1 MENSKEYARKRFF
14 GAMYYWVSNN
24 NDINFE
30 ARLEVLVTFLF
41 IFGEVRSIIKTAEM
55 FPIYISNIDVARYL
69 TLKVVNKSYFFNS
82 SYKTYVNGLCFEAS
96 ATS

>member
-1 MENSKEYARKRFF
+1 MLEI
-14 GAMYYWVSNN
+14 AMLSPYRMDHIIWAMRRLWVQ
-24 NDINFE
+24 
-30 ARLEVLVTFLF
+30 
-41 IFGEVRSIIKTAEM
+41 
-55 FPIYISNIDVARYL
+55 PIYIPNINVAGNL